1 MDVSGGLAIVGGRGE
16 FVCEHAN
23 RLKARS
29 RAAKTL
35 FVGYCNGHN
44 MYFPTIE
51 AAAEGGYGADATVSW
66 VALGAGEEMINTALI
81 NLFKMLGAYK
91 LPIPGQ

>member
-1 MDVSGGLAIVGGRGE
+1 
-16 FVCEHAN
+16 
-23 RLKARS
+23 
-29 RAAKTL
+29 
-35 FVGYCNGHN
+35 